1 VPFELRSSEGSDAP
15 QEVGALEAIK
25 VKILIHVRDA
35 PTDVVREGCVERHG
49 GGTTTSRAWSSG
61 FLSQYV

>member
-35 PTDVVREGCVERHG
+35 PTNTNACGKGVLSVAVVVRPLAGHG
-49 GGTTTSRAWSSG
+49 TAAA
-61 FLSQYV
+61 F